1 MQPFQNAAAGAL
13 FSLFCAAAPSVALA
27 QGIGEASPEIV
38 VTGAALPE
46 AQSQPNYSVVTIGAD
61 RLRVSASGRIE
72 DVLRDQAGMQQFRRS
87 DARSAHPTSQG
98 AGIRG
103 LGGNAASRVL
113 VLLDGAPVAD
123 PFGGWIDWPA
133 LDPRSL
139 ESVKVTRGGGASAF
153 GAGALAGTIEMS
165 SLSAESAPILDAG
178 IAVGSRGSLSGDA
191 RGKIAAPGG
200 FAILSARIDHGD
212 GFIPVRPDQRG
223 AADISA
229 PYDQWS
235 GRARYVAA
243 LRPDIEAQIALSAFG
258 DARARGTPFSGNDS
272 NGQDLSVRLL
282 GRGHWAWE
290 ALAYAQ
296 NRSFQSEFAAVAAG
310 RTSASTSLN
319 QFKTPA
325 KGYGAKFEIRPP
337 LGQTTELRL
346 GADYRRV
353 EGDTNEFFSY
363 ANGTPRGLRKAGGE
377 NETVGAFA
385 ELSLFPLE
393 RLSLTASARGDY
405 WRIENGYLRETVL
418 APPVNPRNLVG
429 ADRDDFEGLGRVGAS
444 YALTDKLSLRAAAY
458 QGYRLPTLNELY
470 RPFRAG
476 ADGTAANLNLDPEK
490 LKGAE
495 IGLEAEPID
504 KLKLGVTIF
513 WNVLDGAIANVSNA
527 KLPGDICPGVGVVS
541 GACRQRQNLDRIES
555 NGVEIDAS
563 YAFGAWTIAGAYN
576 FADAEVKGSGLT
588 GLRPAQIPEHQGS
601 VTLGWMDTQGLQAS
615 MTGRYVSSQF
625 DDDQNARR
633 LSSAASLDA
642 YFSAP
647 LRDDLKLE
655 LRGENITG
663 ASIEAARSGFGV
675 IEEAAPRTL
684 WVGLRY
690 SLR

>member
-1 MQPFQNAAAGAL
+1 M
-13 FSLFCAAAPSVALA
+13 
-27 QGIGEASPEIV
+27 
-38 VTGAALPE
+38 
-46 AQSQPNYSVVTIGAD
+46 
-61 RLRVSASGRIE
+61 
-72 DVLRDQAGMQQFRRS
+72 
-87 DARSAHPTSQG
+87 
-98 AGIRG
+98 
-103 LGGNAASRVL
+103 
-113 VLLDGAPVAD
+113 
-123 PFGGWIDWPA
+123 
-133 LDPRSL
+133 
-139 ESVKVTRGGGASAF
+139 
-153 GAGALAGTIEMS
+153 
-165 SLSAESAPILDAG
+165 LDAG
-178 IAVGSRGSLSGDA
+178 IAGGSRGSVSADA

-200 FAILSARIDHGD
+200 FLIASARIDHGD

-223 AADISA
+223 AADIRA

-235 GRARYVAA
+235 GRVRYVTA
-243 LRPDIEAQIALSAFG
+243 LNSDVEAQIALSAFG
-258 DARARGTPFSGNDS
+258 DARERGTPSSGNDS

-282 GRGHWAWE
+282 GRGPWAWE

-296 NRSFQSEFAAVAAG
+296 NRSFQSEFAAVQAG
-310 RTSASTSLN
+310 RNTATTSLN

-325 KGYGAKFEIRPP
+325 KGYGAKFEVRPP
-337 LGQTTELRL
+337 LGENAELRL

-363 ANGTPRGLRKAGGE
+363 SNGAPRGLRKAGGE
-377 NETVGAFA
+377 NETIAAFA
-385 ELSLFPLE
+385 ELSLSPMD

-444 YALTDKLSLRAAAY
+444 YALTDALSLRAAAY

-476 ADGTAANLNLDPEK
+476 ADGTAANLGLEPEK

-495 IGLEAEPID
+495 IGLEVEPVE
-504 KLKLGVTIF
+504 KLKLGVTFF
-513 WNVLDGAIANVSNA
+513 WNVLDDAIANVSVA

-541 GACRQRQNLDRIES
+541 GACRQRQNLDEIES
-555 NGVEIDAS
+555 KGIELDAS
-563 YAFGAWTIAGAYN
+563 YAFGPWSVSGAYN
-576 FADAEVKGSGLT
+576 YADAEVTGSGLT

-601 VTLGWMDTQGLQAS
+601 LTLGWVGAQGVQAS
-615 MTGRYVSSQF
+615 VTGRYVSSQF

-642 YFSAP
+642 YFAAP
-647 LRDDLKLE
+647 LRDGLKLE
-655 LRGENITG
+655 LRGENVTG

-675 IEEAAPRTL
+675 IEEASPRTL

-690 SLR
+690 SLQ

>member
-1 MQPFQNAAAGAL
+1 MQPFQNAAAGAV
-13 FSLFCAAAPSVALA
+13 FSLFCAAAPSLALA
-27 QGIGEASPEIV
+27 EGAGDAPPEII
-38 VTGAALPE
+38 VTGAALPQ
-46 AQSQPNYSVVTIGAD
+46 AQSQPNYSVVTIDAD
-61 RLRVSASGRIE
+61 RLRASASGRME
-72 DVLRDQAGMQQFRRS
+72 DVLRDQAGIQQFRRS

-98 AGIRG
+98 AGVRG

-139 ESVKVTRGGGASAF
+139 ESATVTRGGGASAF
-153 GAGALAGTIEMS
+153 GAGALAGTIELS
-165 SLSAESAPILDAG
+165 SLSAETAPVLDAG
-178 IAVGSRGSLSGDA
+178 IAGGSRGSVSADA

-200 FAILSARIDHGD
+200 FLIASARVDHGD

-223 AADISA
+223 AADIRA

-235 GRARYVAA
+235 GRVRYVTA
-243 LRPDIEAQIALSAFG
+243 LTADVEAQVALSAFG
-258 DARARGTPFSGNDS
+258 DARERGTPFSGNDS

-282 GRGHWAWE
+282 GRGPWVWE

-296 NRSFQSEFAAVAAG
+296 NRSFQSEFAAVAPG
-310 RTSASTSLN
+310 RVSASTSLN

-325 KGYGAKFEIRPP
+325 KGYGAKFEVRPP
-337 LGQTTELRL
+337 LSDKTELRL

-363 ANGTPRGLRKAGGE
+363 ANGAPRGLRKAGGE
-377 NETVGAFA
+377 NETIGAFA
-385 ELSLFPLE
+385 ELSLAPTD
-393 RLSLTASARGDY
+393 RLLVTASARGDY

-429 ADRDDFEGLGRVGAS
+429 AARDDFEGLGRIGAS
-444 YALTDKLSLRAAAY
+444 YALTESLSLRAAAY

-476 ADGTAANLNLDPEK
+476 ADATAANLALDPEE

-495 IGLEAEPID
+495 IGFAVEPVE
-504 KLKLGVTIF
+504 KLKLGVTLF
-513 WNVLDGAIANVSNA
+513 WNVLDDAIANVSVA
-527 KLPGDICPGVGVVS
+527 KLPGDICPGVGVVT
-541 GACRQRQNLDRIES
+541 GACRQRQNLDEIES
-555 NGVEIDAS
+555 KGIELDAS
-563 YAFGAWTIAGAYN
+563 YAFGPWSIAGAYN
-576 FADAEVKGSGLT
+576 YADAEVKGAGLT

-601 VTLGWMDTQGLQAS
+601 LTLGWTGAQGLQAS
-615 MTGRYVSSQF
+615 VTGRYVSSQF

-642 YFSAP
+642 YLSAP
-647 LRDDLKLE
+647 LRDGLKLE
-655 LRGENITG
+655 LRGENVTNS
-663 ASIEAARSGFGV
+663 SIEAARSGFGV
-675 IEEAAPRTL
+675 IEEASPRTL

-690 SLR
+690 SM